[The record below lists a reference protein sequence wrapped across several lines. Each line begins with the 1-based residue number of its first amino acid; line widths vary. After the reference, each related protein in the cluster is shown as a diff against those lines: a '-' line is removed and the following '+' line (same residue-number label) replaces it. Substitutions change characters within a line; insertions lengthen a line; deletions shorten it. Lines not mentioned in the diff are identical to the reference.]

1 MKHTS
6 ILRRMAVTILR
17 SESLMIHPRPGVIGA
32 NLINTIEIKGLMETA
47 TEKTRLIRT
56 AESKDSSLQP
66 KTREEERRAE
76 KQREAAQARME
87 ASEASLALKM
97 IRDLKVAPLNTTKA
111 STVEL
116 GGTIDYAA

>member
-1 MKHTS
+1 M
-6 ILRRMAVTILR
+6 TILR

-56 AESKDSSLQP
+56 AESKDSNLQP

-76 KQREAAQARME
+76 KQREADQARRE

-116 GGTIDYAA
+116 GGTIDYVA

>member
-1 MKHTS
+1 M
-6 ILRRMAVTILR
+6 TILR

-32 NLINTIEIKGLMETA
+32 NLINTIEIKGLTETA
-47 TEKTRLIRT
+47 TAEMRHIRT

-66 KTREEERRAE
+66 KTREEERRAD
-76 KQREAAQARME
+76 ALARQE

-116 GGTIDYAA
+116 GGTIDYVA